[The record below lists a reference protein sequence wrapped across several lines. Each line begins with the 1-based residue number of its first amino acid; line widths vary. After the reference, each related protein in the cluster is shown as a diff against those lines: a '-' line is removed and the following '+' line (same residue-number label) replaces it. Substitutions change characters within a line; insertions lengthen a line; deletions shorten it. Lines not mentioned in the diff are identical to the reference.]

1 MNTLAL
7 KGKRVS
13 QGKTQAYMGKVIGI
27 STATYSDKER
37 GNVAF
42 AADEITAASNDL
54 NLTLSEL
61 NAIFFDGN
69 LQCCNTIRT

>member
-13 QGKTQAYMGKVIGI
+13 QGKTQAYMGKVIGVHT
-27 STATYSDKER
+27 STYSGKER

-42 AADEITAASNDL
+42 TDEEIAAASNDL
-54 NLTLSEL
+54 NLTFSEL
-61 NAIFFDGN
+61 NDIFFDGN
-69 LQCCNTIRT
+69 LQCCNSK